1 MRFQANTAQEEAVST
16 INGPVMLISCPGS
29 GKTTTLLRRIHH
41 MVENGIQADRIL
53 MVTFTRSAAAD
64 MQKRYASMYPD
75 EKSAYFSTIH
85 ALCYRILLTDGGWKR
100 ENLVVDRDALY
111 HIVNIL
117 EESGWVNDPQKMAS
131 EVLGEISKVR
141 NNYLNPDV
149 YEPES
154 CKPEVF
160 RQIYRGYAEWKTQN
174 DTYDMDDMLI
184 ECKTLLENDNRVL
197 NKYQDRFPYIQ
208 CDEYQDTNYVQ
219 RDILYLLA
227 GSSKNLCVVG
237 DDDQS
242 IYAFRGARPDIM
254 LNFDKDFPDCHVIH
268 MNTNYR
274 SAGRI
279 VALADVLIKENKER
293 FPKEFVSFRG
303 QNGTEGKI
311 ECVERENK
319 LEEISYVTGKI
330 NQLHNEGVAYSDM
343 AILYRTNE
351 LVNTPATALASAKIP
366 FRANDKIKSIY
377 DDWIYQT
384 IACYTRLG
392 LGVGT
397 KADASFVLNR
407 PNRYLS
413 GKRFSAIPYEEESYQ
428 HLARLLFASRP
439 TWAQESARKSIHEMF
454 ANFGPRKLS
463 GDMPASEIFNR
474 LSGKRSLHFEKY
486 LIKYADDRKMDPD
499 DLLGQF
505 QALRSDAEKC
515 GTIDAWMTHAKR
527 AVLVMDS
534 LNKKKDKNG
543 VWLSTMHGAKGLEW
557 KVVFI
562 IDVNKGVV
570 PHKKSAGDALGLEE
584 ERRLFYVAMT
594 RAKDNLYILSAKGK
608 RSQFIEEMEN
618 GGGKKILRESF
629 ALPVIGATVRHPLYG
644 YGIVTDYDDDGHVTT
659 EFAGEEKKFRWPD
672 AVMNGFLE
680 YSDF

>member
-1 MRFQANTAQEEAVST
+1 MGFQANTAQEEAVNT
-16 INGPVMLISCPGS
+16 IEGPVMLISCPGS

-41 MVENGIQADRIL
+41 MVETGIPAERIL

-64 MQKRYASMYPD
+64 MQKRYAAMYAG

-117 EESGWVNDPQKMAS
+117 EETGWVNDPQKMAS

-141 NNYLNPDV
+141 NNYLNLESYD
-149 YEPES
+149 PES
-154 CKPEVF
+154 CKPDVF
-160 RQIYRGYAEWKTQN
+160 RQIYHGYAEWKRQN
-174 DTYDMDDMLI
+174 HTYDMDDMLI
-184 ECKTLLENDNRVL
+184 ECKKLLENNQQVL
-197 NKYQDRFPYIQ
+197 IKYQKRFPYIQ

-227 GSSKNLCVVG
+227 GDSKNLCIVG

-254 LNFDKDFPDCHVIH
+254 LNFDKDFPECRVIH

-279 VALADVLIKENKER
+279 VALADTLIKVNTER
-293 FPKEFVSFRG
+293 FPKQFISFRG
-303 QNGTEGKI
+303 QNGTEGTI
-311 ECVERENK
+311 ECVERNGK
-319 LEEISYVTGKI
+319 VEEVSYLTGKI
-330 NQLHNEGVAYSDM
+330 EQLHKKGIPYSDM
-343 AILYRTNE
+343 AVLYRTND
-351 LVNTPATALASAKIP
+351 LVNTPATALAAAKIP
-366 FRANDKIKSIY
+366 FRANDKIKSVY
-377 DDWIYQT
+377 DDWIFQT

-392 LGVGT
+392 LGIGT
-397 KADASFVLNR
+397 KADAAFVLNR

-413 GKRFSAIPYEEESYQ
+413 GKRFAAIPYEEESYK
-428 HLARLLFASRP
+428 HLVKIMFATRP
-439 TWAQESARKSIHEMF
+439 TWAFDAAYKSVREMF
-454 ANFGPRKLS
+454 AYFGPGKLS
-463 GDMPASEIFNR
+463 NDMPASEIFER

-486 LIKYADDRKMDPD
+486 LLKYADERKMDPD

-505 QALRSDAEKC
+505 HALRADAEKC
-515 GTIDAWMTHAKR
+515 GTISAWLNHAKR

-534 LNKKKDKNG
+534 LNKKKDKDG

-570 PHKKSAGDALGLEE
+570 PHKKSADNSLDIEE

-608 RSQFIEEMEN
+608 RSPFIEEMEN
-618 GGGKKILRESF
+618 GGGKELLRESF
-629 ALPVIGATVRHPLYG
+629 TPPIIGATVRHPIYG
-644 YGIVTDYDDDGHVTT
+644 YGIVTDYNDGHVIA
-659 EFAGEEKKFRWPD
+659 EFAGEEKTFRWPD

>member
-1 MRFQANTAQEEAVST
+1 MGFQANRAQEEAVAA
-16 INGPVMLISCPGS
+16 IKGPVMLISCPGS

-41 MVENGIQADRIL
+41 MVETGIPADHIL
-53 MVTFTRSAAAD
+53 MVTFTRSAAID
-64 MQKRYASMYPD
+64 MQKRYASMYPE

-111 HIVNIL
+111 HIVNVL
-117 EESGWVNDPQKMAS
+117 EEYGWVNDPQKMAS

-141 NNYLNPDV
+141 NNYLNPAL

-154 CKPEVF
+154 CKPDVF
-160 RQIYRGYAEWKTQN
+160 RKIYDGYADWKKQN

-184 ECKTLLENDNRVL
+184 ECKKLLEDHPSIL
-197 NKYQDRFPYIQ
+197 SKYQRRFPYIQ

-227 GSSKNLCVVG
+227 GETKNLCVVG

-254 LNFDKDFPDCHVIH
+254 LNFDKDFPECHVIH

-279 VALADVLIKENKER
+279 VSLADVLIKENKER
-293 FPKEFVSFRG
+293 FPKQFLSFRG
-303 QNGTEGKI
+303 QNGVEGRV
-311 ECVERENK
+311 ECVERKGK

-330 NQLHNEGVAYSDM
+330 QQLHKSGVPYSDM

-351 LVNTPATALASAKIP
+351 LVNTPATALAAAKIP
-366 FRANDKIKSIY
+366 FHANDKIKSIY

-392 LGVGT
+392 LGEGT
-397 KADASFVLNR
+397 KADAMFVLNR

-413 GKRFSAIPYEEESYQ
+413 GKRFAAIPYEEEAYK
-428 HLARLLFASRP
+428 RLVKTLFATRP
-439 TWAQESARKSIHEMF
+439 NWALDAAYKSVREMF
-454 ANFGPRKLS
+454 AFFGPGQLS
-463 GDMPASEIFNR
+463 SDMPASEIFRR
-474 LSGKRSLHFEKY
+474 LSGKKSLHFEKY
-486 LIKYADDRKMDPD
+486 LLKYAEDRKMEPD

-515 GTIDAWMTHAKR
+515 ETITSWMNHAKR
-527 AVLVMDS
+527 AVLVMDN
-534 LNKKKDKNG
+534 LNKKKEKNG

-557 KVVFI
+557 STVFI
-562 IDVNKGVV
+562 IDINKGIV
-570 PHKKSAGDALGLEE
+570 PHKKSADDLLGLEE

-594 RAKDNLYILSAKGK
+594 RAKDNLYLLSTKGK
-608 RSQFIEEMEN
+608 RSPFLDEIEN

-629 ALPVIGATVRHPLYG
+629 TMPVIGATVRHPIYG
-644 YGIVTDYDDDGHVTT
+644 YGIVTDYQDGYVTA
-659 EFAGEEKKFRWPD
+659 EFAGEEKTFRWPD

>member
-1 MRFQANTAQEEAVST
+1 MGFQANTAQEEAVNT
-16 INGPVMLISCPGS
+16 IEGPVMLISCPGS

-41 MVENGIQADRIL
+41 MVETGIPAERIL

-64 MQKRYASMYPD
+64 MQKRYVSMYPD

-100 ENLVVDRDALY
+100 EDLVVDRDALY
-111 HIVNIL
+111 HIVNML

-141 NNYLNPDV
+141 NNYLNPEL

-160 RQIYRGYAEWKTQN
+160 RQIYHGYANWKAQN
-174 DTYDMDDMLI
+174 HTYDMDDMLI
-184 ECKTLLENDNRVL
+184 ECKKLLEDNNRVL
-197 NKYQDRFPYIQ
+197 AKYQGRFPYIQ

-227 GSSKNLCVVG
+227 GPSRNLCVVG

-254 LNFDKDFPDCHVIH
+254 LNFDKDFPGCRVIH

-293 FPKEFVSFRG
+293 FPKQFISFRG
-303 QNGTEGKI
+303 QQGTEGKI
-311 ECVERENK
+311 ECIERDGKVEET
-319 LEEISYVTGKI
+319 SYVTGKI
-330 NQLHNEGVAYSDM
+330 SQLHREGVPYSDM
-343 AILYRTNE
+343 AVLYRTNE
-351 LVNTPATALASAKIP
+351 LVNTPATALAAAKIP
-366 FRANDKIKSIY
+366 FHANDKIKSIY

-397 KADASFVLNR
+397 KADAAFVLNR

-413 GKRFSAIPYEEESYQ
+413 GKRFAAIPYEEEAYKG
-428 HLARLLFASRP
+428 LVKVLFATRP
-439 TWAQESARKSIHEMF
+439 TWALDAAYKSVREMF
-454 ANFGPRKLS
+454 AYFGPGKLD
-463 GDMPASEIFNR
+463 GDMPATEIFSR
-474 LSGKRSLHFEKY
+474 LGGKRSLHFEKY
-486 LIKYADDRKMDPD
+486 LLKYAEERKMDPD

-515 GTIDAWMTHAKR
+515 GTISAWMEHARR
-527 AVLVMDS
+527 AVLVMDN

-562 IDVNKGVV
+562 IDVNKGIV
-570 PHKKSAGDALGLEE
+570 PHKKSAGDILGMEE

-608 RSQFIEEMEN
+608 RSPFIEEMEN
-618 GGGKKILRESF
+618 GGGKKLLRESF
-629 ALPVIGATVRHPLYG
+629 AMPVIGATVRHPIYG
-644 YGIVTDYDDDGHVTT
+644 YGIVMDYKDGHVTA
-659 EFAGEEKKFRWPD
+659 EFAGEEKMFRWPD